1 MRYEHIEHGIPPV
14 FNAESRV
21 LILGTM
27 PSPKSRENGFYY
39 MHPQNRFWRVI
50 STVLGEPLPTTNG
63 ERASLLLKNKI
74 ALWDTLAQCD
84 IIGASDSSVKNAIP
98 RVTVIIRPR
107 QKCRYKSDI
116 HNRQTAYKYY
126 CRFQQEKTG
135 IEAICL
141 PSTSPANARFGL
153 DALIDEYKII
163 KNYL

>member
-84 IIGASDSSVKNAIP
+84 IIGASDCSVKNAAPNDLSTI
-98 RVTVIIRPR
+98 TDAA
-107 QKCRYKSDI
+107 DI
-116 HNRQTAYKYY
+116 KAIFTTGKTAYKYY

>member
-27 PSPKSRENGFYY
+27 PSSKSRENGFYY

-98 RVTVIIRPR
+98 NDLSTITDAA
-107 QKCRYKSDI
+107 DI
-116 HNRQTAYKYY
+116 KAIFTTGKTAYKYY

>member
-1 MRYEHIEHGIPPV
+1 M
-14 FNAESRV
+14 
-21 LILGTM
+21 
-27 PSPKSRENGFYY
+27 
-39 MHPQNRFWRVI
+39 
-50 STVLGEPLPTTNG
+50 LGEPLPTTNG

-84 IIGASDSSVKNAIP
+84 IIGASDSSVKNETPNDLSVITDTADIKAIF
-98 RVTVIIRPR
+98 TTG
-107 QKCRYKSDI
+107 KA
-116 HNRQTAYKYY
+116 AYKYY

-163 KNYL
+163 KSCL

>member
-63 ERASLLLKNKI
+63 ERASLLLKNGI

-84 IIGASDSSVKNAIP
+84 IIGASDCSVKNAAP
-98 RVTVIIRPR
+98 NDLSIITDTA
-107 QKCRYKSDI
+107 DI
-116 HNRQTAYKYY
+116 KAIFTTGKTAYKYY

-141 PSTSPANARFGL
+141 PSTSPANACFGL

>member
-1 MRYEHIEHGIPPV
+1 MRHEHIEHGIPPV

-84 IIGASDSSVKNAIP
+84 IIGASDCSVKNAVPNDIS
-98 RVTVIIRPR
+98 VITDTA
-107 QKCRYKSDI
+107 DI
-116 HNRQTAYKYY
+116 KAIFTTGKAAYKYY
-126 CRFQQEKTG
+126 CRFQQESTG

>member
-1 MRYEHIEHGIPPV
+1 MRHEHIEHGIPPV

-98 RVTVIIRPR
+98 NDLSTITDAA
-107 QKCRYKSDI
+107 DI
-116 HNRQTAYKYY
+116 KAIFTTGKTAYKYY

>member
-1 MRYEHIEHGIPPV
+1 MRYEHIKHGIPPV
-14 FNAESRV
+14 FNAESKV

-84 IIGASDSSVKNAIP
+84 IIGASDSSVKNETPNDLSVITDTADIKAIF
-98 RVTVIIRPR
+98 TTG
-107 QKCRYKSDI
+107 K
-116 HNRQTAYKYY
+116 TAYKYY

>member
-1 MRYEHIEHGIPPV
+1 MEAGLVTHE
-14 FNAESRV
+14 FDSFFDKDSRV

-50 STVLGEPLPTTNG
+50 SAVLGEPLPKTNE
-63 ERASLLLKNKI
+63 ERASLLLKNGI

-84 IIGASDSSVKNAIP
+84 IIGASDCSVKNAVPNDIS
-98 RVTVIIRPR
+98 VITDTA
-107 QKCRYKSDI
+107 DI
-116 HNRQTAYKYY
+116 KAIFTTGKAAYKYY
-126 CRFQQEKTG
+126 CRFQQESTG

-153 DALIDEYKII
+153 EALIDEYKII
-163 KNYL
+163 KSCL

>member
-1 MRYEHIEHGIPPV
+1 MRHEHIEHGIPPV

-84 IIGASDSSVKNAIP
+84 IIGASDCSVKNAVP
-98 RVTVIIRPR
+98 NDLSVITDTA
-107 QKCRYKSDI
+107 DI
-116 HNRQTAYKYY
+116 KAIFTTGKTAYKYY

>member
-1 MRYEHIEHGIPPV
+1 MRHEHIEHGIPPV

-84 IIGASDSSVKNAIP
+84 IIGASDSSVKNETPNDLSVITDTADIKAIF
-98 RVTVIIRPR
+98 TTG
-107 QKCRYKSDI
+107 KA
-116 HNRQTAYKYY
+116 AYKYY
-126 CRFQQEKTG
+126 CRFQQESTG

-153 DALIDEYKII
+153 EALIDEYKII
-163 KNYL
+163 KSCL

>member
-50 STVLGEPLPTTNG
+50 SAVLGEPLPKTNE

-84 IIGASDSSVKNAIP
+84 IIGASDCSVKNAVPNDIS
-98 RVTVIIRPR
+98 IITDEA
-107 QKCRYKSDI
+107 DI
-116 HNRQTAYKYY
+116 KAIFTTGKTAYKYY

>member
-98 RVTVIIRPR
+98 NDLSTITDTA
-107 QKCRYKSDI
+107 DI
-116 HNRQTAYKYY
+116 KAIFTTGKTAYKYY

>member
-98 RVTVIIRPR
+98 GVTVIIRTR
-107 QKCRYKSDI
+107 QKCSIKAI
-116 HNRQTAYKYY
+116 FVAFTVALRQQG
-126 CRFQQEKTG
+126 CHLKTPNL
-135 IEAICL
+135 IFT
-141 PSTSPANARFGL
+141 PSIFDALQFIVCRFGL
-153 DALIDEYKII
+153 NQGTKHS
-163 KNYL
+163 

>member
-1 MRYEHIEHGIPPV
+1 MRHEHIEHGIPPV

-98 RVTVIIRPR
+98 NDLSTITDEA
-107 QKCRYKSDI
+107 DI
-116 HNRQTAYKYY
+116 KAIFTTGKTAYKYY

-141 PSTSPANARFGL
+141 PSTSPANACFGL

>member
-1 MRYEHIEHGIPPV
+1 MRYEHIKHGIPPV

-98 RVTVIIRPR
+98 NDLSTITDAA
-107 QKCRYKSDI
+107 DI
-116 HNRQTAYKYY
+116 KAIFTTGKTAYKYY

>member
-84 IIGASDSSVKNAIP
+84 IIGASDCSVKNAVPNDIS
-98 RVTVIIRPR
+98 VITDTA
-107 QKCRYKSDI
+107 DI
-116 HNRQTAYKYY
+116 KAIFTTGKTAYKYY

>member
-84 IIGASDSSVKNAIP
+84 IIGASDCSVKNAAP
-98 RVTVIIRPR
+98 NDLSIITDAA
-107 QKCRYKSDI
+107 DI
-116 HNRQTAYKYY
+116 KAIFTTGKTAYKYY

>member
-98 RVTVIIRPR
+98 NDLSTITDAA
-107 QKCRYKSDI
+107 DI
-116 HNRQTAYKYY
+116 KAIFTTGKTAYKYY

>member
-1 MRYEHIEHGIPPV
+1 
-14 FNAESRV
+14 
-21 LILGTM
+21 
-27 PSPKSRENGFYY
+27 

-84 IIGASDSSVKNAIP
+84 IIGASDSSVKNETPNDLSVITDTADIKAIF
-98 RVTVIIRPR
+98 TTG
-107 QKCRYKSDI
+107 KA
-116 HNRQTAYKYY
+116 AYKYY

>member
-1 MRYEHIEHGIPPV
+1 MRHEHIEHGIPPV

-84 IIGASDSSVKNAIP
+84 IIGASDSSVKNETPNDLSVITDTADIKAIF
-98 RVTVIIRPR
+98 TTG
-107 QKCRYKSDI
+107 KA
-116 HNRQTAYKYY
+116 AYKYY

-163 KNYL
+163 KSCL

>member
-1 MRYEHIEHGIPPV
+1 MRYEHIEHGIAPV

-27 PSPKSRENGFYY
+27 PSPKSRENEFYY

-98 RVTVIIRPR
+98 NDLSTITDEA
-107 QKCRYKSDI
+107 DI
-116 HNRQTAYKYY
+116 KAIFTTGKTAYKYY

>member
-84 IIGASDSSVKNAIP
+84 IIGASDSSVKNETPNDLSVITDTADIKAIF
-98 RVTVIIRPR
+98 TTG
-107 QKCRYKSDI
+107 KA
-116 HNRQTAYKYY
+116 AYKYY

>member
-84 IIGASDSSVKNAIP
+84 IIGASDSSVKNETPNDLSVITDTADIKAIF
-98 RVTVIIRPR
+98 TTG
-107 QKCRYKSDI
+107 KA
-116 HNRQTAYKYY
+116 AYKYY

-163 KNYL
+163 KSCL

>member
-1 MRYEHIEHGIPPV
+1 MRHEHIEHGIPPV

-84 IIGASDSSVKNAIP
+84 IIGASDSSVKNETPNDLSVITDTADIKAIF
-98 RVTVIIRPR
+98 TTG
-107 QKCRYKSDI
+107 KA
-116 HNRQTAYKYY
+116 AYKYY
-126 CRFQQEKTG
+126 CRFQQESTG

>member
-84 IIGASDSSVKNAIP
+84 IIGASDCSVKNAVPNDIS
-98 RVTVIIRPR
+98 VITDTA
-107 QKCRYKSDI
+107 DI
-116 HNRQTAYKYY
+116 KAIFTTGKAAYKYY
-126 CRFQQEKTG
+126 CRFQQESTG

>member
-1 MRYEHIEHGIPPV
+1 MRHEHIEHGIPPV

-27 PSPKSRENGFYY
+27 PSPKSRKNGFYY

-98 RVTVIIRPR
+98 NDLSTITDAA
-107 QKCRYKSDI
+107 DI
-116 HNRQTAYKYY
+116 KAIFTTGKTAYKYY

>member
-1 MRYEHIEHGIPPV
+1 MRHEHIEHGIPPV

-50 STVLGEPLPTTNG
+50 SAVLGEPLPKTNE

-74 ALWDTLAQCD
+74 ALWDTLAQWD
-84 IIGASDSSVKNAIP
+84 IIGASDCSVKNAAP
-98 RVTVIIRPR
+98 NDLSIITDTA
-107 QKCRYKSDI
+107 DI
-116 HNRQTAYKYY
+116 KAIFTTGKTAYKYY

>member
-1 MRYEHIEHGIPPV
+1 MRHEHIEHAIPPV

-50 STVLGEPLPTTNG
+50 STVLGEPLPKTNG

-84 IIGASDSSVKNAIP
+84 IIGASDCSVKNETPNDLSVITDEADIKAIF
-98 RVTVIIRPR
+98 TTG
-107 QKCRYKSDI
+107 K
-116 HNRQTAYKYY
+116 TAYKYY

>member
-14 FNAESRV
+14 FNAESKV

-63 ERASLLLKNKI
+63 ERASLLLKNGI

-84 IIGASDSSVKNAIP
+84 IIGASDSSVKNETPNDLSVITDTADIKAIF
-98 RVTVIIRPR
+98 TTG
-107 QKCRYKSDI
+107 KA
-116 HNRQTAYKYY
+116 AYKYY

-163 KNYL
+163 KSCL

>member
-84 IIGASDSSVKNAIP
+84 IIGASDCSVKNETPNDLSVITDTADIKAIF
-98 RVTVIIRPR
+98 TTG
-107 QKCRYKSDI
+107 K
-116 HNRQTAYKYY
+116 TAYKYY

>member
-1 MRYEHIEHGIPPV
+1 MRYEHIEHAIPPV

-74 ALWDTLAQCD
+74 GLWDTLAQCD
-84 IIGASDSSVKNAIP
+84 IIGASDSSVKNAAP
-98 RVTVIIRPR
+98 NDLSIITDTA
-107 QKCRYKSDI
+107 DI
-116 HNRQTAYKYY
+116 KAIFTTGKTAYKYY

-163 KNYL
+163 KSYL

>member
-27 PSPKSRENGFYY
+27 PSPKSRKNGFYY

-84 IIGASDSSVKNAIP
+84 IIGASDCSVKNAVPNDIS
-98 RVTVIIRPR
+98 VITDTA
-107 QKCRYKSDI
+107 DI
-116 HNRQTAYKYY
+116 KAIFTTGKAAYKYY

>member
-1 MRYEHIEHGIPPV
+1 
-14 FNAESRV
+14 
-21 LILGTM
+21 
-27 PSPKSRENGFYY
+27 

-63 ERASLLLKNKI
+63 ERASLLLKNGI

-84 IIGASDSSVKNAIP
+84 IIGASDCSVKNAVPNDIS
-98 RVTVIIRPR
+98 VITDTA
-107 QKCRYKSDI
+107 DI
-116 HNRQTAYKYY
+116 KAIFTTGKAAYKYY
-126 CRFQQEKTG
+126 CRFQQESTG

>member
-84 IIGASDSSVKNAIP
+84 IIGASDCSVKNETPNDLSVITDTADIKAIF
-98 RVTVIIRPR
+98 TTG
-107 QKCRYKSDI
+107 KA
-116 HNRQTAYKYY
+116 AYKYY

-141 PSTSPANARFGL
+141 PSTSPANARFWL
-153 DALIDEYKII
+153 DALVDEYKII

>member
-84 IIGASDSSVKNAIP
+84 IIGASDCSVKNAVPNDIN
-98 RVTVIIRPR
+98 VITDAA
-107 QKCRYKSDI
+107 DI
-116 HNRQTAYKYY
+116 KAIFTTGKTAYKYY

>member
-98 RVTVIIRPR
+98 NDLSTITDAA
-107 QKCRYKSDI
+107 DI
-116 HNRQTAYKYY
+116 KAIFTTGKTAYKYY

-141 PSTSPANARFGL
+141 PSTSPANACFGL

>member
-1 MRYEHIEHGIPPV
+1 MRHEHIEHGIPPV

-84 IIGASDSSVKNAIP
+84 IIGASDCSVKNAAP
-98 RVTVIIRPR
+98 NDLSIITDTA
-107 QKCRYKSDI
+107 DI
-116 HNRQTAYKYY
+116 KAIFTTGKAAYKYY
-126 CRFQQEKTG
+126 CRFQQESTG

>member
-84 IIGASDSSVKNAIP
+84 IIGASDSSVKNETPNDLSVITDTADIKAIF
-98 RVTVIIRPR
+98 TTG
-107 QKCRYKSDI
+107 KA
-116 HNRQTAYKYY
+116 AYKYY
-126 CRFQQEKTG
+126 CRFQQESTG